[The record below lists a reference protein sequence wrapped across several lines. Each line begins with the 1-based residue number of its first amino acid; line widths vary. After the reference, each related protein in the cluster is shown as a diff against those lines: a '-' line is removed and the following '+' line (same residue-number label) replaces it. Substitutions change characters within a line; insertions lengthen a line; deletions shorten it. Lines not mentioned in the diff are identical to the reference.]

1 MDTIASMAAWVANQI
16 DERDCMPQTRDNLIR
31 QHMANTKK
39 VRKDHFCLANTSGS
53 SKPGGGGVPAD
64 PASLTLVLLSALA
77 LGTVHRGRVL
87 RGTLIV
93 EPYRMVS
100 FLSLLED
107 EKGDVVVLGVYGL
120 QHSGP
125 LQKGATIAI
134 VEPYFKAASS
144 GGTMVRVDEP
154 SEVLTLTQLAPLD
167 AAGWLKEDGAHV
179 ARKEF
184 QDARAAYGRALG
196 QPSLAAQLLSN
207 ISATLLKKGA
217 FSCALTYAAGA
228 YAAAASPE
236 EAAAKKG
243 RARAATALRELGA
256 AGAEVAWWAGDDG
269 LAERGVGAAVA
280 RGGAPLPMPDGGG
293 EETPDALKA
302 AGNALFSCA
311 DWDGAL
317 RQYLLAL
324 AALPLT
330 AALLRNRSLCSLE
343 LGMPTQACLEAMAA
357 SAADPTNAKAWFR
370 RAKAALEL
378 GWAEEA
384 AAACE
389 AGLALMPGETGLS
402 ELSRRADALR
412 ISPGGPRRVEEP
424 PLRVGSVPGA
434 KTIEEREMAAHR
446 YEDAATV
453 SKLAM
458 VSDMF
463 DQLDPAQR
471 AKAGLPPKVT
481 VAPFHDEM
489 AREGSWPVGCDVA
502 ACMVRLR
509 SYFEHTR
516 GLDTLHLGFIELGQ
530 EAPMRELDLVKRCHG
545 VKPEMLR
552 QLADP
557 AVSMGAVMQHATEAP
572 TTSYHGRMVHSFA
585 NAPGEQ
591 MACVA
596 GSTHVALGFNDLT
609 SLYDCKVR
617 ENKLLFRVIYIYI
630 YIYM

>member
-1 MDTIASMAAWVANQI
+1 MDSKIAAELANQ
-16 DERDCMPQTRDNLIR
+16 M
-31 QHMANTKK
+31 
-39 VRKDHFCLANTSGS
+39 S
-53 SKPGGGGVPAD
+53 
-64 PASLTLVLLSALA
+64 
-77 LGTVHRGRVL
+77 
-87 RGTLIV
+87 
-93 EPYRMVS
+93 
-100 FLSLLED
+100 
-107 EKGDVVVLGVYGL
+107 
-120 QHSGP
+120 
-125 LQKGATIAI
+125 
-134 VEPYFKAASS
+134 
-144 GGTMVRVDEP
+144 
-154 SEVLTLTQLAPLD
+154 LTQLAPMD
-167 AAGWLKEDGAHV
+167 AAGWCKEGGTHV
-179 ARKEF
+179 ARKECK
-184 QDARAAYGRALG
+184 DARAAYGRALG

-228 YAAAASPE
+228 YAAAAGPE

-243 RARAATALRELGA
+243 RACAATALRELGA
-256 AGAEVAWWAGDDG
+256 AGTEVAWWAGDDG
-269 LAERGVGAAVA
+269 LAERGVRAAVA

-330 AALLRNRSLCSLE
+330 ATLLQNRSLCSLE

-402 ELSRRADALR
+402 ELSRRTDALR
-412 ISPGGPRRVEEP
+412 NAAGGAKRLEEP
-424 PLRVGSVPGA
+424 PLRVGSVAEGA
-434 KTIEEREMAAHR
+434 GDFDEREMAAHKD
-446 YEDAATV
+446 EMDV
-453 SKLAM
+453 EVLELARM
-458 VSDMF
+458 SDMS
-463 DQLDPAQR
+463 DMWSPMQR

-489 AREGSWPVGCDVA
+489 AREGSWPVGCEVA

-509 SYFEHTR
+509 SYFEHART
-516 GLDTLHLGFIELGQ
+516 LDWLHSQFVNLNG
-530 EAPMRELDLVKRCHG
+530 PMDELDMMKRCHG
-545 VKPEMLR
+545 VKPEMQR

-557 AVSMGAVMQHATEAP
+557 AVPMGAVMQYAP
-572 TTSYHGRMVHSFA
+572 PGGSYHSRMVHSFA
-585 NAPGEQ
+585 NAPGER

-596 GSTHVALGFNDLT
+596 GSTHVAFGFNDLT
-609 SLYDCKVR
+609 SLYDCEVTDYYYYYDLLRTAAAATTTTSKVFALIWYR
-617 ENKLLFRVIYIYI
+617 ALIWYFLRLSSPRTHFEPWKAIGTRGRGSPAAR
-630 YIYM
+630 